1 MLKCCPQSHRQIDIQ
16 IDIQPAREDIAEN
29 KKTDLDI
36 YFLERICQIFIFVE
50 ENLKKSKSN
59 NGIIIVFTS
68 SVTILPMK
76 AFCSIIKFISLTPF
90 DVGKS
95 LVGVAEGF
103 ASCGMFKYLRGKNHQ
118 RIFQFFNFL
127 PIFIFDWIINF

>member
-1 MLKCCPQSHRQIDIQ
+1 MLSTGRTLRRI
-16 IDIQPAREDIAEN
+16 

-36 YFLERICQIFIFVE
+36 YFL
-50 ENLKKSKSN
+50 KSKSN

-103 ASCGMFKYLRGKNHQ
+103 ASCGMFKYLGEK
-118 RIFQFFNFL
+118 IIKEFFNFS
-127 PIFIFDWIINF
+127 IFCQFSSLIGS